1 MNTRERYTLIK
12 EHFKNEK
19 NVVALMRTN
28 EWSCYLYDHFD
39 VSPSDVTEQFW
50 YNEMGRRAAQSWCK
64 IKRKRR
70 TKLIE
75 QTTDKWE
82 WIEICDNAKL
92 FEAGW

>member
-1 MNTRERYTLIK
+1 MNTRERYTSIK

-28 EWSCYLYDHFD
+28 EWSCYLYDNFD
-39 VSPSDVTEQFW
+39 VSPSDLTEQFW
-50 YNEMGRRAAQSWCK
+50 YNEMGRRASQGWCK
-64 IKRKRR
+64 IKSKRR

-82 WIEICDNAKL
+82 KIEIRDNANL
-92 FEAGW
+92 FKAGW